1 MEENNK
7 PVGGGAAPASGW
19 NSGNN
24 SKDNGNNTLKITT
37 IVLAAVAVVLAG
49 VFAYVW
55 IDRQKMINDLTVDK
69 ENLTNQL
76 IELQGEYSMLSSD
89 NDSLNVQLDR
99 EREKVDQL
107 LERIKQTDAANR
119 SKIRQYEKELGTLRS
134 IMKHYIYQI
143 DSLNT
148 LNIALRK
155 DAELAR
161 QEAQKSRER
170 YQELS
175 KTTDE
180 YAKLVEQGSEV
191 KGRGVHIVGINASN
205 KETDR
210 SSRITKLRTCLSLVE
225 NSIAKKGPMRVY
237 IRVKGPD
244 GILMTSDQQRI
255 FEMNGEPLVYSE
267 SREVDYQGSEVE
279 VCIYF
284 AADEFVKGVYTVE
297 AYTES
302 GLLGTGDILLK

>member
-1 MEENNK
+1 MEENKK
-7 PVGGGAAPASGW
+7 PMGGSSTTEWTPQ
-19 NSGNN
+19 N
-24 SKDNGNNTLKITT
+24 SKSDNGSKGLKLTVI
-37 IVLAAVAVVLAG
+37 ILAVVAVVLAA

-69 ENLTNQL
+69 QNLTNEL
-76 IELQGEYSMLSSD
+76 VELQGEYAQLSSN
-89 NDSLNVQLDR
+89 NDSLNVQLYR

-107 LERIKQTDAANR
+107 LDRIKKTDAANR

-134 IMKHYIYQI
+134 IMKHYIFQI

-161 QEAQKSRER
+161 AEAAKSAER

-180 YAKLVEQGSEV
+180 YAKLVEQGSEI
-191 KGRGVHIVGINASN
+191 KGRGINIVGINASN

-210 SSRITKLRTCLSLVE
+210 SSRIKKLRTCLSLIE
-225 NSIAKKGPMRVY
+225 NSIAPKGPMRVY

-255 FEMNGEPLVYSE
+255 FEMNGEQLVYSE
-267 SREVDYQGSEVE
+267 SREVDYQGAEVE

-284 AADEFVKGVYTVE
+284 ASEQFTKGVYTVE
-297 AYTES
+297 AYTSS
-302 GLLGTGDILLK
+302 GLLGTGDILLR

>member
-7 PVGGGAAPASGW
+7 SVNGTPVPEWSPRDNRTG
-19 NSGNN
+19 NSNKG
-24 SKDNGNNTLKITT
+24 LKVTVI
-37 IVLAAVAVVLAG
+37 ILSVVAVVLAG

-55 IDRQKMINDLTVDK
+55 VDRQKMIDDLTIDK
-69 ENLTNQL
+69 QNLTNEL
-76 IELQGEYSMLSSD
+76 IELQGEYSQLSSD

-134 IMKHYIYQI
+134 IMKHYIFQI

-161 QEAQKSRER
+161 AEAAKSAER

-180 YAKLVEQGSEV
+180 YAKLVEQGSEI
-191 KGRGVHIVGINASN
+191 KGRGINIVGINASN

-210 SSRITKLRTCLSLVE
+210 SSRIKKLRTCLSLIE
-225 NSIAKKGPMRVY
+225 NSIAPKGPMRVY

-244 GILMTSDQQRI
+244 GILMTSDQHRI
-255 FEMNGEPLVYSE
+255 FEMNGEQLVYSE
-267 SREVDYQGSEVE
+267 SREVDYQGAEVE

-284 AADEFVKGVYTVE
+284 ASEQFTKGVYTVE
-297 AYTES
+297 AYTSS
-302 GLLGTGDILLK
+302 GLLGTGDILLR

>member
-7 PVGGGAAPASGW
+7 SVNGTPVPEWSPRDNRTG
-19 NSGNN
+19 NSNKG
-24 SKDNGNNTLKITT
+24 LKVTVI
-37 IVLAAVAVVLAG
+37 ILSVVAVVLAG

-55 IDRQKMINDLTVDK
+55 VDRQKMIDDLTIDK
-69 ENLTNQL
+69 QNLTNEL
-76 IELQGEYSMLSSD
+76 IELQGEYAQLSSN

-99 EREKVDQL
+99 EREKVSQL
-107 LERIKQTDAANR
+107 LDRIKQTDAANR

-134 IMKHYIYQI
+134 IMKHYIFQI

-161 QEAQKSRER
+161 AEAAKSAER

-180 YAKLVEQGSEV
+180 YAKLVEQGSEI
-191 KGRGVHIVGINASN
+191 KGRGINIVGINASN

-210 SSRITKLRTCLSLVE
+210 SSRIKKLRTCLSLIE
-225 NSIAKKGPMRVY
+225 NSIAPKGPMRVY

-255 FEMNGEPLVYSE
+255 FEMNGEQLVYSE
-267 SREVDYQGSEVE
+267 SREVDYQGAEVE

-284 AADEFVKGVYTVE
+284 ASEQFTKGVYTVE
-297 AYTES
+297 AYTSS
-302 GLLGTGDILLK
+302 GLLGTGDILLR

>member
-1 MEENNK
+1 MEENK
-7 PVGGGAAPASGW
+7 RPVGSGTTPEW
-19 NSGNN
+19 TSQNRKS
-24 SKDNGNNTLKITT
+24 DNPNKGLKVTV

-55 IDRQKMINDLTVDK
+55 IDRQKMIDDLTIDK
-69 ENLTNQL
+69 QNLTNEL
-76 IELQGEYSMLSSD
+76 IELQGEYAQLSSN

-99 EREKVDQL
+99 EREKVSQL
-107 LERIKQTDAANR
+107 LDRIKQTDAANR

-134 IMKHYIYQI
+134 IMKHYIFQI

-161 QEAQKSRER
+161 AEAAKSAER

-180 YAKLVEQGSEV
+180 YAKLVEQGSEI
-191 KGRGVHIVGINASN
+191 KGRGINIVGINASN

-210 SSRITKLRTCLSLVE
+210 SSRIKKLRTCLSLIE
-225 NSIAKKGPMRVY
+225 NSIAPKGPMRVY

-255 FEMNGEPLVYSE
+255 FEMNGEQLVYSE
-267 SREVDYQGSEVE
+267 SREVDYQGAEVE

-284 AADEFVKGVYTVE
+284 ASEQFTKGVYTVE
-297 AYTES
+297 AYTSS
-302 GLLGTGDILLK
+302 GLLGTGDILLR